1 MWELNT
7 EMFTRNAEEAA
18 RFNTI
23 SVTRASALPGWS
35 QKHFCAPGIHRGMFA
50 LSAVAGLLLQG
61 KALLGGFCSYF
72 ISIKKPMQPTG
83 KRFSMK
89 ANDESMSGAQW
100 PRTEHVSGRRRCAG
114 QSQLLP
120 YGTPWK
126 FAIAAKNYPSDVIS
140 ILHLVILRSHSCQ
153 L

>member
-1 MWELNT
+1 
-7 EMFTRNAEEAA
+7 MFTGNAEEAA

-23 SVTRASALPGWS
+23 SVQEHQCYLAD
-35 QKHFCAPGIHRGMFA
+35 HRNI
-50 LSAVAGLLLQG
+50 SVLQG
-61 KALLGGFCSYF
+61 FTEERLLWAPSLACCYKDLLGGFCSYF

-100 PRTEHVSGRRRCAG
+100 PRTEHGSGRRGCTG

-120 YGTPWK
+120 YGMPWK
-126 FAIAAKNYPSDVIS
+126 FVIAAKKYPSDVIS
-140 ILHLVILRSHSCQ
+140 ILHLVILHSRACQ